1 MKAYLITPGSKTVES
16 VDISG
21 IEDII
26 DLIGFNTIE
35 ADAIDE
41 NGTRL
46 YFDEECFIRGNA
58 VNGRFQLD
66 SLIPVAGLAVVAGTD
81 KDAED
86 ICDVIVDIDELRERI
101 KFL

>member
-1 MKAYLITPGSKTVES
+1 MKAYLITPASQSVEV

-21 IEDII
+21 IDDII
-26 DLIGFNTIE
+26 DLIGYNTIE
-35 ADAIDE
+35 ADPIDE

-46 YFDEECFIRGNA
+46 YFDEECFIRGDA
-58 VNGRFQLD
+58 VSGRFQLD
-66 SLIPVAGLAVVAGTD
+66 SLIPVAGLAVIAGTG

-86 ICDVIVDIDELRERI
+86 ICDVKVDLDELRSRI

>member
-1 MKAYLITPGSKTVES
+1 MKAYLITPDSKTVEI

-21 IEDII
+21 IDDII

-35 ADAIDE
+35 ADAIDDI
-41 NGTRL
+41 GTRL
-46 YFDEECFIRGNA
+46 YFDEDCFIRGDA
-58 VNGRFQLD
+58 VSGRFQLD
-66 SLIPVAGLAVVAGTD
+66 SLIPVAGLAVVAGSD

-86 ICDVIVDIDELRERI
+86 ISDVKVDIDELRGRV

>member
-1 MKAYLITPGSKTVES
+1 MKAYLITPDSKTVEI

-21 IEDII
+21 IDDII

-35 ADAIDE
+35 ADAIDDI
-41 NGTRL
+41 GTRL
-46 YFDEECFIRGNA
+46 YFDEECFIRGDT
-58 VNGRFQLD
+58 VSGRFQLD
-66 SLIPVAGLAVVAGTD
+66 SLIPVAGLAVVAGAG

-86 ICDVIVDIDELRERI
+86 ICDVKVDIDELRGRI

>member
-1 MKAYLITPGSKTVES
+1 MKAYMITPASENVEV

-21 IEDII
+21 IDDII
-26 DLIGFNTIE
+26 NLIGYSTIE
-35 ADAIDE
+35 ADPIDE

-46 YFDEECFIRGNA
+46 YFDEECFIRGDA
-58 VNGRFQLD
+58 VSGRFQLD
-66 SLIPVAGLAVVAGTD
+66 SLIPVAGLAVVAGSD

-86 ICDVIVDIDELRERI
+86 IVDVKLDIDELRGRI